1 MKKILIF
8 CFSLFLFTETIY
20 ATEGNGIIGGK
31 MTGGIG
37 NVSIY
42 IDNQTHPY
50 ATYYQRLIKNAVSN
64 WDNTGYG
71 TNDFNYVYVGS
82 NRGSKI
88 DIYNKYGDYFGE
100 EKNKIY
106 ALTYFLTASE
116 TIIEKPTTTNW
127 YSATI
132 ELNDYKLSQDSVSNQ
147 VATGTFAHEIGHA
160 FGLDHRLIKKSIMA
174 QVWLRTVQKVQKI
187 DNDTLNN
194 IY

>member
-1 MKKILIF
+1 MKKILII
-8 CFSLFLFTETIY
+8 CFSLFLFTKTIY
-20 ATEGNGIIGGK
+20 ATEDNGIIGGK

-100 EKNKIY
+100 EKNNIY

-116 TIIEKPTTTNW
+116 TIIEKPAITNW

-132 ELNDYKLSQDSVSNQ
+132 ELNDYKLSQDSVSNE

-160 FGLDHRLIKKSIMA
+160 FGLDHRLIRKSLMA
-174 QVWLRTVQKVQKI
+174 QIWLRTVQKVQKI